1 MIKCTKSL
9 KLFLM
14 LLILMIMFPANIFAT
29 DAYKTYTIS
38 IDGQEIETQTAYEAS
53 TILKN
58 DYLQRPE
65 NLYIA
70 DDNLMYV
77 ADSGSKEIVVFD
89 ESGKKTNSI
98 GKGILKKPTGV
109 TIGPDNQIFV
119 ADSAKERVYIFSK
132 TGELISEYGK
142 PDSPLFGKKQPYKP
156 LKLNVDRKGNIYI
169 VGEGAS
175 NGIIQLN
182 KAGEFLGY
190 FGANTAE
197 ASVFQTFKNL
207 ILARTGIK
215 KGFSNVPIAPT
226 GIDMDKKGIV
236 YTVTNGLTVE
246 AIKKLNVAGS
256 NMLLQ
261 NVYAANT
268 AIDIVAGPF
277 GTFYVLDA
285 NGYVYEYNSAGNLLF
300 RFGSKDQNVQR
311 LGVFKQPTAIEVASN
326 GNLYIA
332 DAEQGIIHAFRPTE
346 FTNKLHEGLVKFE
359 EGLYVE
365 SEQYWQQ
372 VLQMNSSLSLA
383 HIAVGQAYYKQQE
396 YKQALQE
403 FKLAND
409 TDGYSQAFWEIRH
422 ELLGIYIAD
431 ILFVVLLVC
440 LGLYLL
446 IFLDKK
452 FNFLQGIKKLVKHYA
467 KRKPFSELLLL
478 FKMFRHP
485 IDSFYEIKRM
495 KKASV
500 LVATSLYLLLIAEL
514 IISLYYTGF
523 LFQSNLLER
532 YHLLLILS
540 IFISVLG
547 LFIMINYLI
556 STINDGEGSF
566 ENVYTGTIYALAP
579 YIIFSLPIT
588 LLSQFITLNES
599 FLYSFSTQIM
609 LAWAFVLLFLMV
621 KEIHDFSLVDTMKNI
636 LLTLFGCIMAV
647 LVLFVLYILV
657 NQVVDFVS
665 SVIQEVMVR
674 V

>member
-98 GKGILKKPTGV
+98 GKGILEKPTGV

-132 TGELISEYGK
+132 TGELMSEYGK

-182 KAGEFLGY
+182 KAGEFIGY
-190 FGANTAE
+190 FGANTPE

-285 NGYVYEYNSAGNLLF
+285 NGYVYE
-300 RFGSKDQNVQR
+300 
-311 LGVFKQPTAIEVASN
+311 I
-326 GNLYIA
+326 
-332 DAEQGIIHAFRPTE
+332 
-346 FTNKLHEGLVKFE
+346 
-359 EGLYVE
+359 
-365 SEQYWQQ
+365 
-372 VLQMNSSLSLA
+372 
-383 HIAVGQAYYKQQE
+383 
-396 YKQALQE
+396 
-403 FKLAND
+403 
-409 TDGYSQAFWEIRH
+409 
-422 ELLGIYIAD
+422 
-431 ILFVVLLVC
+431 
-440 LGLYLL
+440 
-446 IFLDKK
+446 
-452 FNFLQGIKKLVKHYA
+452 
-467 KRKPFSELLLL
+467 
-478 FKMFRHP
+478 
-485 IDSFYEIKRM
+485 
-495 KKASV
+495 
-500 LVATSLYLLLIAEL
+500 
-514 IISLYYTGF
+514 
-523 LFQSNLLER
+523 
-532 YHLLLILS
+532 
-540 IFISVLG
+540 
-547 LFIMINYLI
+547 
-556 STINDGEGSF
+556 
-566 ENVYTGTIYALAP
+566 
-579 YIIFSLPIT
+579 
-588 LLSQFITLNES
+588 
-599 FLYSFSTQIM
+599 
-609 LAWAFVLLFLMV
+609 
-621 KEIHDFSLVDTMKNI
+621 
-636 LLTLFGCIMAV
+636 
-647 LVLFVLYILV
+647 
-657 NQVVDFVS
+657 
-665 SVIQEVMVR
+665 
-674 V
+674 

>member
-1 MIKCTKSL
+1 MIKCTESL

-14 LLILMIMFPANIFAT
+14 LLILMIMFPTNIFAT

-53 TILKN
+53 TILTN
-58 DYLQRPE
+58 DNLQRPE
-65 NLYIA
+65 NVYIA
-70 DDNLMYV
+70 DNNYMYV

-89 ESGKKTNSI
+89 ESGKKTNSL
-98 GKGILKKPTGV
+98 GKGILEKPTGV

-182 KAGEFLGY
+182 KAGEFSGY

-197 ASVFQTFKNL
+197 SSVFQTFKNL

-256 NMLLQ
+256 NMLIH

-277 GTFYVLDA
+277 GNFYVLDA
-285 NGYVYEYNSAGNLLF
+285 NGYVYEYDSAGNLLF

-311 LGVFKQPTAIEVASN
+311 LGVFKQPAAIEVASN

-332 DAEQGIIHAFRPTE
+332 DAEQGIIHAFKPTE
-346 FTNKLHEGLVKFE
+346 FTNKLHEGLEKFE

-372 VLQMNSSLSLA
+372 VLQMNSAFSLA

-409 TDGYSQAFWEIRH
+409 IEGYSQAFWEIRH

-446 IFLDKK
+446 IYLDKK
-452 FNFLQGIKKLVKHYA
+452 FDFLLGIKKLVKHYA
-467 KRKPFSELLLL
+467 KRKPISELLLL
-478 FKMFRHP
+478 FKLFRHP

-500 LVATSLYLLLIAEL
+500 LAATCLYLLLIAEL

-532 YHLLLILS
+532 YHLLLVLS
-540 IFISVLG
+540 IFVSALA
-547 LFIMINYLI
+547 LFIMMNYLI

-579 YIIFSLPIT
+579 YIVFSLPIT
-588 LLSQFITLNES
+588 LLSRFITFNEA

-609 LAWAFVLLFLMV
+609 LAWSFVLLFLMI
-621 KEIHDFSLVDTMKNI
+621 KEIHDFSIVDTMKNI